1 MSRLTAVLRRWLA
14 SDAEPAAKKPSPIDD
29 AALADL
35 AKERGF
41 DLVRRH
47 YYSPVPQR
55 EDLEQPGF
63 WDEVDQLR
71 GIDMREAAA
80 LDFLQDQLPP
90 FLEEFRDRFPVEQ
103 SGDDTG
109 FHVVN
114 GVYMAVDAH
123 VYYGMLRSLKPRR
136 LIEVG
141 SGQSTLVAVEANSRN
156 AAEGSAEADIL
167 AIEPYPST
175 VIRELAAAGRLT
187 LRECRVQ
194 DVPIAEFQALQPGD
208 VLFIDSTHV
217 LREGGDV
224 QYEYLEILPSLQ
236 PGVHVH
242 IHDISLPRR
251 YPQVYHQQGIYWNE
265 QYLLQAFLCL
275 NKDFEVT
282 WPGNYMLL
290 RHPDLMQQLF
300 PEIAVMRRRFPLAEP
315 SAFWMQRRGVQ
326 PALSQSAASG
336 VSGSPS

>member
-1 MSRLTAVLRRWLA
+1 MRKLTSVLRRWLA
-14 SDAEPAAKKPSPIDD
+14 GRAVRAAQLGSLIDD
-29 AALADL
+29 ATLAALAE
-35 AKERGF
+35 ERGF

-47 YYSPVPQR
+47 YYSPVPQH
-55 EDLEQPGF
+55 EDLAHPNF
-63 WDEVDQLR
+63 WDDVSQLR
-71 GIDMREAAA
+71 GIDMREPEA
-80 LDFLQDQLPP
+80 LEFLQHQLPP
-90 FLEEFRDRFPVEQ
+90 FLNEFRDTFPVERT
-103 SGDDTG
+103 GDGRG
-109 FHVVN
+109 FYVVN

-136 LIEVG
+136 LIEIG
-141 SGQSTLVAVEANSRN
+141 SGQSTRVAVEANSRN
-156 AAEGSAEADIL
+156 AAEGSVETDIL
-167 AIEPYPST
+167 AIEPYPSA
-175 VIRELAAAGRLT
+175 VVSELAAAGRLT

-194 DVPIAEFQALQPGD
+194 DVPLAEFEALQPGD

-251 YPQVYHQQGIYWNE
+251 YPQVYHEQGIYWNE

-290 RHPDLMQQLF
+290 RHPALMQQLF
-300 PEIAVMRRRFPLAEP
+300 PEISVMRQRFPLAEP
-315 SAFWMQRRGVQ
+315 SAFWMRRRDVE
-326 PALSQSAASG
+326 PALSQSAAIG
-336 VSGSPS
+336 AGGSLS